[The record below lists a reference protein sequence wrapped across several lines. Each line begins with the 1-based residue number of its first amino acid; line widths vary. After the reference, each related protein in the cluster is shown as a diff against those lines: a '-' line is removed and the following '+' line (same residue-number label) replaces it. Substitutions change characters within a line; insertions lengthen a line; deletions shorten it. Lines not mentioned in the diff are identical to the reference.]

1 MGKKKNLD
9 ASRNENAFNRPRPAV
24 TACPATKLVTA
35 GTVSGGS
42 DGSAGSAG
50 SAGTDSCSRDGDDDD
65 DDEDDGGVQ

>member
-9 ASRNENAFNRPRPAV
+9 ASRNENALNRPRPAV

-50 SAGTDSCSRDGDDDD
+50 TDSCSRDGDDDD
-65 DDEDDGGVQ
+65 DDDEDDGGVQ